1 MNKNKTKQKIGLS
14 LIILLVITI
23 VVYLKYSGILGYM
36 TSLEQL
42 KDYIEGFGSKAYIVF
57 FILQLISII
66 IAPIPSNVTAV
77 AGAMIFGMWGSFII
91 TILAIICGSAIVF
104 SLSRIYG
111 KAFTE
116 KFMSQK
122 SLKKYE
128 NLINSSKGE
137 ITIALMLLFPFFP
150 DDIINFLVG
159 LSGMSFK
166 KYFII
171 LILTRPWEILIASA
185 MGSASI
191 TVPLWILGLIIAV
204 SIVLIINSNKIEDKL
219 TKIIKAI

>member
-1 MNKNKTKQKIGLS
+1 
-14 LIILLVITI
+14 
-23 VVYLKYSGILGYM
+23 
-36 TSLEQL
+36 
-42 KDYIEGFGSKAYIVF
+42 
-57 FILQLISII
+57 
-66 IAPIPSNVTAV
+66 
-77 AGAMIFGMWGSFII
+77 MIFGMWGSFII
-91 TILAIICGSAIVF
+91 TTLAIICGSAIVF

-116 KFMSQK
+116 KFVSQK

-191 TVPLWILGLIIAV
+191 TVPLWIWGIIIAV

>member
-1 MNKNKTKQKIGLS
+1 
-14 LIILLVITI
+14 
-23 VVYLKYSGILGYM
+23 
-36 TSLEQL
+36 
-42 KDYIEGFGSKAYIVF
+42 
-57 FILQLISII
+57 
-66 IAPIPSNVTAV
+66 
-77 AGAMIFGMWGSFII
+77 
-91 TILAIICGSAIVF
+91 
-104 SLSRIYG
+104 
-111 KAFTE
+111 
-116 KFMSQK
+116 
-122 SLKKYE
+122 
-128 NLINSSKGE
+128 
-137 ITIALMLLFPFFP
+137 MLLFPFFP

-191 TVPLWILGLIIAV
+191 TVPLWIWGIIIAV